1 MVMVVGLVI
10 SLLSF
15 YILMLS
21 IYLLVQKNAGKLEN
35 LLLIGYSQGQ
45 VARPYQWLTLGLN
58 LLVLFIALLLV
69 WVARRYYLGVLTAM
83 FPEYEVS
90 SFLPALLLGVV
101 LLVVVTLLNQ
111 LAIRRK
117 IAKIWRHEENF

>member
-1 MVMVVGLVI
+1 
-10 SLLSF
+10 
-15 YILMLS
+15 MLS

-35 LLLIGYSQGQ
+35 LLLIGYSQRQ

-58 LLVLFIALLLV
+58 MLVLLIALVLV
-69 WVARRYYLGVLTAM
+69 WVVRRYYLGVLMAM
-83 FPEYEVS
+83 FPEYEVV
-90 SFLPALLLGVV
+90 SFMPTLVLGAALLI
-101 LLVVVTLLNQ
+101 VVTLLNQ